1 MKNAGKTVIIINGDN
16 NTVNF
21 GEPKSR
27 RPVVLA
33 IIAGVVIVATTT
45 TVEARAATVAAAGDQ
60 KKYDDEEPDYVVI
73 IEKIAKTIHK
83 YPPFAAQDGD
93 FIKK

>member
-1 MKNAGKTVIIINGDN
+1 MTKEVKIMKNAGKTVIIINGDN

-33 IIAGVVIVATTT
+33 IIAGVVIIASALIVSRYCPELLAAFVRWIIS
-45 TVEARAATVAAAGDQ
+45 TVIGC
-60 KKYDDEEPDYVVI
+60 
-73 IEKIAKTIHK
+73 
-83 YPPFAAQDGD
+83 
-93 FIKK
+93 

>member
-1 MKNAGKTVIIINGDN
+1 MTKEVKIMKNAGKTVIIINGDN

-33 IIAGVVIVATTT
+33 IIAGVVIIASALIVSRCCPELLVAF
-45 TVEARAATVAAAGDQ
+45 VRWIISI
-60 KKYDDEEPDYVVI
+60 VI
-73 IEKIAKTIHK
+73 
-83 YPPFAAQDGD
+83 GC
-93 FIKK
+93 

>member
-33 IIAGVVIVATTT
+33 IIAGVVIIASALIVSRCCP
-45 TVEARAATVAAAGDQ
+45 ELL
-60 KKYDDEEPDYVVI
+60 DDLVRWMI
-73 IEKIAKTIHK
+73 GQAI
-83 YPPFAAQDGD
+83 GG
-93 FIKK
+93 

>member
-33 IIAGVVIVATTT
+33 IIAGVAIIICVVIVASALIVSRCCPELLAAFVRWIIS
-45 TVEARAATVAAAGDQ
+45 TVIGC
-60 KKYDDEEPDYVVI
+60 
-73 IEKIAKTIHK
+73 
-83 YPPFAAQDGD
+83 
-93 FIKK
+93 

>member
-16 NTVNF
+16 NTVNI

-33 IIAGVVIVATTT
+33 IIICVVIVASALIVSRYCPELLATFVRWIIS
-45 TVEARAATVAAAGDQ
+45 TVIGC
-60 KKYDDEEPDYVVI
+60 
-73 IEKIAKTIHK
+73 
-83 YPPFAAQDGD
+83 
-93 FIKK
+93 

>member
-1 MKNAGKTVIIINGDN
+1 MKNAGKTIIIINGDN

-33 IIAGVVIVATTT
+33 IIAGVVIIASALIVSRCCPELLAAFVRWIIS
-45 TVEARAATVAAAGDQ
+45 TVIGC
-60 KKYDDEEPDYVVI
+60 
-73 IEKIAKTIHK
+73 
-83 YPPFAAQDGD
+83 
-93 FIKK
+93 

>member
-1 MKNAGKTVIIINGDN
+1 MTKEVKIMKNAGKTVIIIINGDN

-33 IIAGVVIVATTT
+33 IIAGVVIVASALIVSRCCPELLAAFVRWIIS
-45 TVEARAATVAAAGDQ
+45 TVIGC
-60 KKYDDEEPDYVVI
+60 
-73 IEKIAKTIHK
+73 
-83 YPPFAAQDGD
+83 
-93 FIKK
+93 